1 MKKKLNFLFKFNFHF
16 ISFSKR
22 FGPDVDLGPLTT
34 LPNIITEWT
43 SENVHRFLV
52 TLGFKEE
59 ADTFLEKDI
68 NGLSLMLLTRY
79 DFIHSLSINLG
90 PAIRLLGIVNR
101 LHEEL

>member
-1 MKKKLNFLFKFNFHF
+1 
-16 ISFSKR
+16 R
-22 FGPDVDLGPLTT
+22 FGPDVDLGPLTL
-34 LPNIITEWT
+34 LPNVITDWT
-43 SENVHRFLV
+43 SENVHRFLA

-59 ADTFLEKDI
+59 ADIFLTKDV

-79 DFIHSLSINLG
+79 DFLHALSIKTG